1 MKNIIFTQIII
12 ICIGVIYVE
21 MALQPIPTSKES
33 IASDYKMRGLRREN
47 RATTS
52 RPGFFK
58 TLFSV
63 IYEQWDDTRQTS
75 ASIKK
80 MIDDNFLPENMEKSQ
95 TTVPPGT
102 NVSTTEDNRITR
114 TELQRILLRNLRGL
128 QKLFQVELNQA
139 LKQSEKTN
147 QQFRK
152 NVTKEVS
159 KFL

>member
-33 IASDYKMRGLRREN
+33 IASGYKMRGLRREN

-75 ASIKK
+75 ASIRK